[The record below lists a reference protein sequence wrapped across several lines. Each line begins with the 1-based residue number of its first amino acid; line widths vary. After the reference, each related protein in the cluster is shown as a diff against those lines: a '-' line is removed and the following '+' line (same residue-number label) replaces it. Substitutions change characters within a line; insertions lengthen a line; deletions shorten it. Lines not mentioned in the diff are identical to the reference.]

1 MSAPAVLDV
10 EHIIDRNGVGRLQ
23 RRVLLICFGVLIVDG
38 IDTTMSGYLGPAL
51 IADWGIPKAALGP
64 VVTSGLVGLAL
75 GSLIAGPLAD
85 RFGRRRVIMC
95 SLIFFGL
102 FSAASALASGV
113 ASFSA
118 LRVLTGIGLG
128 ASMPNAATLVAEY
141 APRARRG
148 VMMTFMYCGFTL
160 GAAVGGYLTSFL
172 IASASWRLALVA
184 GGALPIAFAGVVFLA
199 LPESPKFL
207 ARRGGRAGELTAVL
221 NQIEPGC
228 VSGGSGAARFIL
240 VEDHTGGGAPVRA
253 LLSPRYRLGTVTV
266 WAGFLAAFF
275 TVYLMN
281 SWLPILMSDVGFSLI
296 QVATIGFLLQFGG
309 TVGNI
314 AIGFVMDKAGM
325 HRTIIV
331 STICAGGMLIAIAA
345 APRSVLAI
353 GTLIF
358 VLGIFTNS
366 LAVAFPVLA
375 AAFYP
380 TAMRATGTSWAT
392 GVARIGAIGGA
403 ATGTVLVALGLDYKA
418 VFLTLLVPVAVGIL
432 AASINSRVRH

>member
-51 IADWGIPKAALGP
+51 IADWGISKADLGP

-85 RFGRRRVIMC
+85 RFGRQRIILL

-102 FSAASALASGV
+102 LSAASALTSGV

-118 LRVLTGIGLG
+118 LRVLTGLGLG

-184 GGALPIAFAGVVFLA
+184 GGVLPIAFAGVVFLA

-207 ARRGGRAGELTAVL
+207 ARRGGRAGELTALL

-228 VSGGSGAARFIL
+228 VGDGGSAARFTL
-240 VEDHTGGGAPVRA
+240 TEDQTGGGAPVRA
-253 LLSPRYRLGTVTV
+253 LLSPRYRIGTATI

-309 TVGNI
+309 TIGNI
-314 AIGFVMDKAGM
+314 AIGFVMDRAGM

-331 STICAGGMLIAIAA
+331 STICAGAMLVAIAA

-353 GTLIF
+353 GALIF

-392 GVARIGAIGGA
+392 GIARIGAIGGA
-403 ATGTVLVALGLDYKA
+403 AAGTVLVALGLDYKA
-418 VFLTLLVPVAVGIL
+418 VFLTLLVPVAVGVL

>member
-172 IASASWRLALVA
+172 VVSVSWRAALVA
-184 GGALPIAFAGVVFLA
+184 GGVLPIVFAGVVFLA

-207 ARRGGRAGELTAVL
+207 ARRGGRDGELAELL
-221 NQIEPGC
+221 NRIEPGC
-228 VSGGSGAARFIL
+228 VTGAGRFVL
-240 VEDHTGGGAPVRA
+240 AEDRSGGGAPVRA
-253 LLSPRYRLGTVTV
+253 LLSPQFRLGTVTIWV
-266 WAGFLAAFF
+266 GWLAAFF

-281 SWLPILMSDVGFSLI
+281 SWLPILMNDVGFSLI

-309 TVGNI
+309 TIGNI
-314 AIGFVMDKAGM
+314 GIGFVMDKAGM

-331 STICAGGMLIAIAA
+331 STICAGVMLLAIAA

-353 GTLIF
+353 GASIF
-358 VLGIFTNS
+358 VLGMFTNS

-375 AAFYP
+375 ATFYP

-392 GVARIGAIGGA
+392 GIARLGAIGGA
-403 ATGTVLVALGLDYKA
+403 AAGTVLVAIGLDYKA
-418 VFLTLLVPVAVGIL
+418 VFLTLLVPVAIGIL
-432 AASINSRVRH
+432 AASINSRVHR

>member
-113 ASFSA
+113 TSFSA

-172 IASASWRLALVA
+172 VVSVSWRAALVA
-184 GGALPIAFAGVVFLA
+184 GGVLPIVFAGVVFLA

-207 ARRGGRAGELTAVL
+207 ARLGGHDGELAGLL
-221 NQIEPGC
+221 NRIEPGC
-228 VSGGSGAARFIL
+228 VTAAGRFVL
-240 VEDHTGGGAPVRA
+240 AEDRSGGGAPVRA
-253 LLSPRYRLGTVTV
+253 LLSPHFRLGTVTI
-266 WAGFLAAFF
+266 WIGWLAAFF

-281 SWLPILMSDVGFSLI
+281 SWLPILMNDVGFSLI

-309 TVGNI
+309 TIGNI
-314 AIGFVMDKAGM
+314 GIGFVMDKAGM

-331 STICAGGMLIAIAA
+331 STICAGVMLLAIAA

-353 GTLIF
+353 GASIF

-375 AAFYP
+375 ATFYP

-392 GVARIGAIGGA
+392 GIARLGAIGGA
-403 ATGTVLVALGLDYKA
+403 AAGTVLVAIGLDYKA
-418 VFLTLLVPVAVGIL
+418 VFLTLLVPVAIGIL
-432 AASINSRVRH
+432 AASINSRVNR

>member
-172 IASASWRLALVA
+172 VASVSWRSALVT
-184 GGALPIAFAGVVFLA
+184 GGVLPIMLAGVVFLA

-207 ARRGGRAGELTAVL
+207 ARHGGRDGELAELL
-221 NQIEPGC
+221 NRIEPGC
-228 VSGGSGAARFIL
+228 ITGGASAARFVL
-240 VEDHTGGGAPVRA
+240 ADDRSGGGAPVRA
-253 LLSPRYRLGTVTV
+253 LLSPRFRLGTVTIWV
-266 WAGFLAAFF
+266 GWLAAFF

-281 SWLPILMSDVGFSLI
+281 SWLPILMNDVGFSLI

-309 TVGNI
+309 TIGNI
-314 AIGFVMDKAGM
+314 GIGFVMDKAGM

-331 STICAGGMLIAIAA
+331 STICAGVMLLAIAA

-353 GTLIF
+353 GASIF

-380 TAMRATGTSWAT
+380 TAIRATGTSWAT
-392 GVARIGAIGGA
+392 GIARLGAIGGA
-403 ATGTVLVALGLDYKA
+403 AAGTVLVAIGLDYKA
-418 VFLTLLVPVAVGIL
+418 VFLTLLVPVALGIL
-432 AASINSRVRH
+432 AASINGRVNH